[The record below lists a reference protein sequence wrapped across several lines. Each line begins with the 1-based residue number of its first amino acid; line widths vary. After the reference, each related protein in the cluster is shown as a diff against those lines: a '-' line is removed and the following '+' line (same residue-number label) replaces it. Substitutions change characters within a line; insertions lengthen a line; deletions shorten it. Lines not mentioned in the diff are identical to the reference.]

1 MKYFFLSIIIV
12 LTISLKA
19 QFSNSGFNHISILTG
34 VSFYSDNSD
43 FENSL
48 SDNGSHQVSNL
59 GYGLGLSVP
68 LYYPADISAVTFD
81 VYYDYRGNTDLQINS
96 FMFCIGFDTRL
107 IEHEKYQLNFYGGSG
122 SLFNYFQMNH
132 NENMGNSSIDSLML
146 AQNPSVSFRQT
157 FQPFAYFGLKNSY
170 LLNDKISIFQYFD
183 FRLQL
188 AKYEYNYK
196 NGGNL
201 SLPKYHINMFNFGIG
216 LRYNFH

>member
-1 MKYFFLSIIIV
+1 V

-34 VSFYSDNSD
+34 ISFYSDNSD

-68 LYYPADISAVTFD
+68 LYYPAEISAVTFD
-81 VYYDYRGNTDLQINS
+81 VYYDYRGNTNLQINS

-107 IEHEKYQLNFYGGSG
+107 IEREKYQLNFYGGFG
-122 SLFNYFQMNH
+122 SLFNYFQVNH
-132 NENMGNSSIDSLML
+132 NATMGNSSIDSSML

-157 FQPFAYFGLKNSY
+157 FQTFAYFGLKNFY
-170 LLNDKISIFQYFD
+170 LVNDKISIFQYFD

-188 AKYEYNYK
+188 AKYEYNYE
-196 NGGNL
+196 NGKNL
-201 SLPKYHINMFNFGIG
+201 SLPKYHINMFNFGVG
-216 LRYNFH
+216 LRYNFY